1 MILYV
6 ERGNK
11 MNKEIELK
19 ILDEINVYADQVLK
33 GMDLEKTP
41 ISFQLEKLKP
51 KMEILAKEH
60 QISIEDI
67 FVIYMDLNLKNQ
79 KKLDDELKSKLKLD

>member
-1 MILYV
+1 
-6 ERGNK
+6 
-11 MNKEIELK
+11 
-19 ILDEINVYADQVLK
+19 
-33 GMDLEKTP
+33 
-41 ISFQLEKLKP
+41 
-51 KMEILAKEH
+51 MEILAKEH